1 MPDFE
6 ALIRRQQDQRTT
18 ADQRLT
24 LVEPTPTSQAIGA
37 PLAVLAFA
45 GALLGSL
52 IGSVGVQWAQA
63 QGWLSF

>member
-24 LVEPTPTSQAIGA
+24 LVEPSATSEAIGA
-37 PLAVLAFA
+37 PLGLLAFA

-52 IGSVGVQWAQA
+52 IGSVGLQWALA
-63 QGWLSF
+63 QGWLRF

>member
-6 ALIRRQQDQRTT
+6 ALVRRQQDQRTA

-24 LVEPTPTSQAIGA
+24 LVEPSAASQAIGA

-52 IGSVGVQWAQA
+52 IGSLGVQWAQA
-63 QGWLSF
+63 QGWLKF